1 MLRRV
6 NAALFEAPSGA
17 RIQIVAE
24 SQGNNGVNA
33 ARFQFGTDVLP
44 AETILGQ
51 PGCTFDFGGVRD
63 LFEAVVVFDPTAPLS
78 ARYDLFEVEN
88 GVTIPL
94 GKFTRNSDSAPLIG
108 FTIRP
113 AAVAVAAGAGAASSP
128 APKRPRA
135 GFTGAKKRAA
145 KKSPAKRKAASKK
158 AAKKKATKKKKAV
171 KRKSAK
177 KRPAKRKTSRRR

>member
-6 NAALFEAPSGA
+6 NAALFEAPTGA

-33 ARFQFGTDVLP
+33 ARFQFGTEVFD
-44 AETILGQ
+44 AETILGL
-51 PGCTFDFGGVRD
+51 PGCTFDFAGVRD
-63 LFEAVVVFDPTAPLS
+63 LFESVVVFDPTAPGS
-78 ARYDLFEVEN
+78 ARYDLLEVEN
-88 GVTIPL
+88 GVKRAL

-113 AAVAVAAGAGAASSP
+113 AAAGVAAGAATAPSP

-135 GFTGAKKRAA
+135 GLTGAKKRAA
-145 KKSPAKRKAASKK
+145 KKSPAKKSAASKK
-158 AAKKKATKKKKAV
+158 TAKKKATKKKAG

-177 KRPAKRKTSRRR
+177 KTPAKRKTSRRR